1 MSTKGKRLIWVG
13 PADGANSKPS
23 NIEGV
28 ATQATIL
35 PGSVVIQAA
44 ASAGFELSD
53 IAATLFGNPFVVAD
67 KDQMR
72 AKSVDDLWAINENMV
87 AIQPRSGEYLNVLVI
102 TTQALVIGTPLA
114 RSSTDGA
121 LKIAVTPATVG
132 ATSEEILC
140 YADEIVTTGATQLV
154 RVRVAQELP
163 K

>member
-1 MSTKGKRLIWVG
+1 MSTIGKRLIWVG
-13 PADGANSKPS
+13 PADGSNAKPA

-44 ASAGFELSD
+44 ASAGLELSD
-53 IAATLFGNPFVVAD
+53 VAATLFGNPFMVAD

-72 AKSVDDLWAINENMV
+72 AKSVDDLWAISENMV

-102 TTQALVIGTPLA
+102 IAQALVVGTPLA
-114 RSSTDGA
+114 RSGTDGA

-140 YADEIVTTGATQLV
+140 YVDEIVTTTATQLV
-154 RVRVAQELP
+154 RVRRA
-163 K
+163 